1 MLDWLV
7 ALLAAWSAEPD
18 ALEREHPRAE
28 AAVACAYASLLT
40 AAPAP
45 ATAPPAPGPTPPA
58 PARCEKCNGT
68 GYIVHGDGHRTVCP
82 CRASCPDG
90 TCPKP
95 RGPTP

>member
-28 AAVACAYASLLT
+28 AAVACAYASLLPD
-40 AAPAP
+40 APAP
-45 ATAPPAPGPTPPA
+45 APAPPGPKPPG
-58 PARCEKCNGT
+58 PARCDKCNGT